1 MAESM
6 FNIYKSLAEESDAP
20 RQAALDYSKIREGG
34 VAAAVMAQ
42 SAGMLGGQA
51 MEAMGYQTAPQ
62 MQAQAMAEIKALY
75 PNPTTRQDYIGMAN
89 EFKNRGMMDMW
100 EKVMGVVDDLEGST
114 DMKKWM
120 FDTKGHKKAI
130 KDYAISLGK
139 PLTDSQLDNL
149 VSVTKSKTSLHP
161 TLAENVHPWK
171 DIVDQTL
178 SGMKTIPG
186 WKPEDGSVVHS
197 STTQTGATKRLIDK
211 EDVKALG
218 SLDQYTKPLLKV
230 QKESI
235 DTVTEGLSLVQL
247 ARTGNTPATGQ
258 IYKMLARLNADNRL
272 SVPEIEA
279 TKRIG
284 GFFTRT
290 ATWFSESFTGQIP
303 PGVLDE
309 IEELFKSVGDSSVE
323 VYNSKVDDT
332 RRSFKNT
339 TTFTDEKLGRYL
351 PYKSAFTQ
359 INNSKGLTREE
370 VELLPSGTKFMGLDG
385 IEYIKQ

>member
-6 FNIYKSLAEESDAP
+6 FNIYKSLAEENDAP

-62 MQAQAMAEIKALY
+62 MQAQAMEEIKALY
-75 PNPTTRQDYIGMAN
+75 PNPTTRQDFIGMAN

-100 EKVMGVVDDLEGST
+100 EKVMGVVDDLEGDFT
-114 DMKKWM
+114 LKKWQH
-120 FDTKGHKKAI
+120 DVSSTKQAVGDYI
-130 KDYAISLGK
+130 KSQGKHISDRALN
-139 PLTDSQLDNL
+139 NL
-149 VSVTKSKTSLHP
+149 ISVLKNKSEMHP
-161 TLAENVHPWK
+161 ALAQQVHPWV
-171 DIVDQTL
+171 DIVDGILPTL
-178 SGMKTIPG
+178 KDLDVKDVTITVPQQ
-186 WKPEDGSVVHS
+186 SV
-197 STTQTGATKRLIDK
+197 TDTDLTNRLKDK